1 MKKSILAIMI
11 LLGLIVYG
19 VYDYYGKGSSESSSV
34 TEEAGAGNTPQ
45 GIQKGQRAP
54 DFELKDL
61 QGQTVKLSDF
71 QGKKVMINFWATW
84 CPPCRVEMPHMQKFY
99 ADYNKQGV
107 VILAVNLTPTEENA
121 DSVLAFVKDY
131 GLTFPVVLDEEG
143 TTIQTY
149 QVVAY
154 PTTYVIDSN
163 GVIREKFQGAI
174 NYDMMKQAVSKI
186 K

>member
-1 MKKSILAIMI
+1 MKKSIFAIIM
-11 LLGLIVYG
+11 LLGLVLYG
-19 VYDYYGKGSSESSSV
+19 VYDYYGKKTSESSPA
-34 TEEAGAGNTPQ
+34 TEEAGNIQ
-45 GIQKGQRAP
+45 RGIQKGQKAP

-121 DSVLAFVKDY
+121 DSVPAFVKDY

-143 TTIQTY
+143 TTMQTY

-154 PTTYVIDSN
+154 PTTYLLDSN